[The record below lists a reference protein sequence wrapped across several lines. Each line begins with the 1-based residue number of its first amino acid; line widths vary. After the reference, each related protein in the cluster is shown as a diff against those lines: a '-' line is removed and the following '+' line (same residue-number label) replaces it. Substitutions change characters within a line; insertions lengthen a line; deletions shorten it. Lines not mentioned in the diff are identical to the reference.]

1 MRHYEDL
8 TIDEA
13 LADPLIRDVM
23 AADSVDAGELE
34 GLLRAVAR
42 RWTGLRARP
51 SAAPSRS
58 SEGLGDKDRQPR
70 AIDCCHVL
78 AKGAATSPR
87 VAASGLSIC
96 G

>member
-34 GLLRAVAR
+34 GLLRAIAR

-51 SAAPSRS
+51 GAAASRPS
-58 SEGLGDKDRQPR
+58 EDLGDKDRRPR
-70 AIDCCHVL
+70 PLDCCHVL
-78 AKGAATSPR
+78 ASGAATSPR
-87 VAASGLSIC
+87 GLASGLSIC